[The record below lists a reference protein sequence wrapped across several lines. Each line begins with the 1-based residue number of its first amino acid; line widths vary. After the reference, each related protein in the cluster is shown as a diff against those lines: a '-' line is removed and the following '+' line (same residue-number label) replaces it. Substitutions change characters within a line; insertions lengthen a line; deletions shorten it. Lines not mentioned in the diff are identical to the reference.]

1 MLKGKTIAL
10 GVTGGIAVYKS
21 ADLVSRLKKLNAN
34 VEVIMTAGATEFV
47 TPLTFQTMSG
57 NVVHKDM
64 FSEISNYDVEHISL
78 AQKSDVILIA
88 PATANTIGKIANGI
102 ADNLLTTIAMAS
114 TSKLIFAPAMNTKMY
129 ENPMVQ
135 ENIEK
140 LKGLGHKFIQPG
152 VGKLACGDY
161 GAGKMAEPQDIVE
174 YLIDHF
180 VEKDLLGRVIT
191 ITAGPTREPLD
202 PVRYMTNHSSGKM
215 GYSLAEEAM
224 RRGATVNLIT
234 GPSSLTPP
242 RNVNLIRINTTDEML
257 KSVGDYFDETDVLI
271 KSAAPVDYK
280 PETFST
286 TKIKKQAG
294 EEDELNVRYIKN
306 PDIAAHFGQK
316 KKHQIMVGFAAETN
330 NVYEYALGK
339 LKKKNFDFIVAN
351 DVTEKGAGF
360 NVDTNIVTIIE
371 KDGSSKKY
379 PIMEKREVARTIL
392 DKVKD
397 LLEEKTKS

>member
-10 GVTGGIAVYKS
+10 GVTGGIAVYKA

-34 VEVIMTAGATEFV
+34 VEVIMTKGAREFV

-78 AQKSDVILIA
+78 AQKSDLILIA

-102 ADNLLTTIAMAS
+102 ADNLLTTVAMAS
-114 TSKLIFAPAMNTKMY
+114 SSKLIFAPAMNTKMY
-129 ENPMVQ
+129 ENPIVQ
-135 ENIEK
+135 ENMEK

-161 GAGKMAEPQDIVE
+161 GAGKMAEPQDIVD
-174 YLIDHF
+174 YVVNHF
-180 VEKDLLGRVIT
+180 VEKDLIGKNIT
-191 ITAGPTREPLD
+191 ITAGPTIEPLD
-202 PVRYMTNHSSGKM
+202 PVRYMTNYSSGKM
-215 GYSLAEEAM
+215 GYSLAEEAVK
-224 RRGATVNLIT
+224 RGANVTLIT
-234 GPSSLTPP
+234 GPTSLTPP
-242 RNVNLIRINTTDEML
+242 KDLTLIKIKTTEEML
-257 KSVGDYFDETDVLI
+257 KAVGDSFDDADVLI
-271 KSAAPVDYK
+271 KSAAPLDYK
-280 PETFST
+280 PETVSL
-286 TKIKKQAG
+286 TKIKKKDD
-294 EEDELNVRYIKN
+294 ENDELNIRYIRN
-306 PDIAAHFGQK
+306 PDIAAYFGEK
-316 KKHQIMVGFAAETN
+316 KKHQVIVGFAAETDN
-330 NVYEYALGK
+330 MYEYAFGK

-379 PIMEKREVARTIL
+379 PIMKKEEVAKTIL
-392 DKVKD
+392 DRVKEI
-397 LLEEKTKS
+397 LEKETKS

>member
-10 GVTGGIAVYKS
+10 GVTGGIAVYKA

-34 VEVIMTAGATEFV
+34 VEVIMTKGAREFV

-129 ENPMVQ
+129 ENPIVQ
-135 ENIEK
+135 ENMEK

-152 VGKLACGDY
+152 VGLLACGDY
-161 GAGKMAEPQDIVE
+161 GAGKMAEPQDIVD
-174 YLIDHF
+174 YLVSHF
-180 VEKDLLGRVIT
+180 VEKDLIGRNIT
-191 ITAGPTREPLD
+191 ITAGPTIEPLD
-202 PVRYMTNHSSGKM
+202 PVRYMTNYSSGKM

-224 RRGATVNLIT
+224 NRGANVRLIT
-234 GPSSLTPP
+234 GPTSLTPP
-242 RNVNLIRINTTDEML
+242 KNVTLIKVNTTEEMLQAVGDSFDEM
-257 KSVGDYFDETDVLI
+257 DVLI
-271 KSAAPVDYK
+271 KSAAPLDYR
-280 PETFST
+280 PERVSSS
-286 TKIKKQAG
+286 KIKKKDG
-294 EEDELNVRYIKN
+294 EIDELNIKYIRN
-306 PDIAAHFGQK
+306 PDIAAHFGKQ
-316 KKHQIMVGFAAETN
+316 KKHQIIVGFAAETDN
-330 NVYEYALGK
+330 MYEYALGK

-351 DVTEKGAGF
+351 DLTEKGAGF

-379 PIMEKREVARTIL
+379 PILEKKKVAKTIL
-392 DKVKD
+392 DKVKNI
-397 LLEEKTKS
+397 LEKRN

>member
-10 GVTGGIAVYKS
+10 GVTGGIAVYKA

-34 VEVIMTAGATEFV
+34 VEVIMTKGAREFV

-78 AQKSDVILIA
+78 AQKSDLILIA

-102 ADNLLTTIAMAS
+102 ADNLLTTVAMAS
-114 TSKLIFAPAMNTKMY
+114 SSKLIFAPAMNTKMY
-129 ENPMVQ
+129 ENPIVQ
-135 ENIEK
+135 ENMEK

-161 GAGKMAEPQDIVE
+161 GAGKMAEPQDIVD
-174 YLIDHF
+174 YLVDHF
-180 VEKDLLGRVIT
+180 VEKDLLGKNIT
-191 ITAGPTREPLD
+191 ITAGPTIEPLD

-215 GYSLAEEAM
+215 GYNLAEEAV
-224 RRGATVNLIT
+224 RRGANVTLIT
-234 GPSSLTPP
+234 GPTFLTPP
-242 RNVNLIRINTTDEML
+242 KNLNLIKVKTTEEML
-257 KSVGDYFDETDVLI
+257 KAVGHSFDETDVLI
-271 KSAAPVDYK
+271 KSAAPLDYR
-280 PETFST
+280 PETVSL
-286 TKIKKQAG
+286 TKIKKKDD
-294 EEDELNVRYIKN
+294 EKDELNVKYIRN
-306 PDIAAHFGQK
+306 PDIAAYFGQQ
-316 KKHQIMVGFAAETN
+316 KKHQIIVGFAAETDN
-330 NVYEYALGK
+330 MYEYALGK

-379 PIMEKREVARTIL
+379 PIMKKEEVAKTIL
-392 DKVKD
+392 DRVKEI
-397 LLEEKTKS
+397 LEKETKS

>member
-10 GVTGGIAVYKS
+10 GVTGGIAVYKA

-34 VEVIMTAGATEFV
+34 VEVIMTKGATEFV

-78 AQKSDVILIA
+78 GQKSDVILIA

-114 TSKLIFAPAMNTKMY
+114 TSKIIFAPAMNTKMY
-129 ENPMVQ
+129 ENPIVQ
-135 ENIEK
+135 ENIGK
-140 LKGLGHKFIQPG
+140 LKVLGHKFIQPG
-152 VGKLACGDY
+152 VGLLACGDY
-161 GAGKMAEPQDIVE
+161 GAGKMAEPQEIVD
-174 YLIDHF
+174 YIVSHF
-180 VEKDLLGRVIT
+180 VEKDLVGINIT
-191 ITAGPTREPLD
+191 ITAGPTIEPLD
-202 PVRYMTNHSSGKM
+202 PVRYMTNYSSGKM
-215 GYSLAEEAM
+215 GYSLAEEAA
-224 RRGATVNLIT
+224 RRGANVRLIT
-234 GPSSLTPP
+234 GPTSLTPP
-242 RNVNLIRINTTDEML
+242 QNINLIKVNTTEEML
-257 KSVGDYFDETDVLI
+257 KAVGECFDETHVLI
-271 KSAAPVDYK
+271 KSAAPLDYK
-280 PETFST
+280 PESVSSV
-286 TKIKKQAG
+286 KIKKKDN
-294 EEDELNVRYIKN
+294 EKDELNIKYIKN
-306 PDIAAHFGQK
+306 PDIAAYFGQQ

-330 NVYEYALGK
+330 NMYEYALGK

-371 KDGSSKKY
+371 KDGTSRKY
-379 PIMEKREVARTIL
+379 PIMKKNEVAKTII

-397 LLEEKTKS
+397 ILEKRN